1 MKQIFKVLIIEDHPI
16 IIDVYKRVLKQI
28 SESNKVYGFEIDST
42 NNCDSALEK
51 IEIETATQTGGF
63 DLIFLD
69 IRLPESNDSVIKCGE
84 DLGVKIRND
93 YDVKIIVSTSYRDAY
108 RVSSIFKSV
117 NPDGFLVK
125 NDLTNQILTE
135 AIKTV
140 VSEPP
145 FYSKTIMKILRKQ
158 SANDFVVDHIDRKI
172 LYELSNGT
180 KMNELPKILP
190 LSIAALERRK
200 RILKDVFDVG
210 GKGDRDL
217 LILAQEKGFI

>member
-1 MKQIFKVLIIEDHPI
+1 MKQIIKVLIVEDHPI
-16 IIDVYKRVLKQI
+16 IIDVYKRALQQI
-28 SESNKVYGFEIDST
+28 SENNIMYTFKIDST
-42 NNCDSALEK
+42 NNCDSALVK
-51 IEIETATQTGGF
+51 IENSIQTVGF

-69 IRLPESNDSVIKCGE
+69 IRLTEPNNATIKCGE

-93 YDVKIIVSTSYRDAY
+93 YDTKIIVSTSYSDAY

-140 VSEPP
+140 LLEPP

-200 RILKDVFDVG
+200 RILKDIFNVG

-217 LILAQEKGFI
+217 LILAQQKGFI